1 MRKFV
6 LSVAAAASA
15 LAVAAPAAAQ
25 YYPAPP
31 VQGYGY
37 GNGYGYNNVG
47 TFRALQARVDN
58 VERQINRLDRRD
70 RIGNREADRLRR
82 EANRIENRLHKA
94 ARYGLNPYESNDI
107 HRRVAVLEQR
117 VNFAA
122 SNGWSRYG
130 NRYGWNGYSDRDHD
144 GRNDRYEDDGGRRHD

>member
-1 MRKFV
+1 MRKVV
-6 LSVAAAASA
+6 LSLAAAVSA

-37 GNGYGYNNVG
+37 GYNNLG

-70 RIGNREADRLRR
+70 RIGNREGDRLRR

-107 HRRVAVLEQR
+107 HRRIAVLEQR

-130 NRYGWNGYSDRDHD
+130 NRYGWNSYSDRDHD

>member
-37 GNGYGYNNVG
+37 GNGYNNVG

>member
-6 LSVAAAASA
+6 LSLAAAASA

-37 GNGYGYNNVG
+37 NNLG

-107 HRRVAVLEQR
+107 HRRIAVLEQR

-130 NRYGWNGYSDRDHD
+130 NRYGWNSYSDRDHD

>member
-6 LSVAAAASA
+6 LSLAAAASA

-37 GNGYGYNNVG
+37 NNLG

-94 ARYGLNPYESNDI
+94 ARYGLNPYESNDVQ
-107 HRRVAVLEQR
+107 RRIAVLEQR
-117 VNFAA
+117 VNFAV

-130 NRYGWNGYSDRDHD
+130 NRYGWNTYSDRDHD

>member
-37 GNGYGYNNVG
+37 GYNNLG

-70 RIGNREADRLRR
+70 RIGNREGDRLRR

-107 HRRVAVLEQR
+107 HRRIAVLEQR

-130 NRYGWNGYSDRDHD
+130 NRYGWNSYSDRDHD

>member
-47 TFRALQARVDN
+47 TFRALQSRVDN

>member
-6 LSVAAAASA
+6 LSLAAAASA

-37 GNGYGYNNVG
+37 GYNNLG

-107 HRRVAVLEQR
+107 QRRVAVLEQR

-144 GRNDRYEDDGGRRHD
+144 GRNDRYEDDGGRRHDR